1 MTKILVAEDERDIR
15 ELVIDTLF
23 DKGYDVLESKDGRE
37 TVQTANKEIPDL
49 ILLDVMMPGMDGFEV
64 LKKLQENPITGD
76 IPVVMLTSMGASEG
90 EQHAM
95 RLGVKHYVSKP
106 FDAETLQATV
116 RVALREAGSKLDQDD
131 DYGKIWG
138 GSTQFRSSTD
148 KSGPPSIIPL
158 GTQLSALGKKM
169 SGGLRLR
176 TSCLIEG
183 PSATG
188 KSLICQYMASGA
200 LGDGHSLAYFASQHT
215 PRSLEA
221 QVSSIGMD
229 WSGYIESGK
238 LGVYPLQP
246 PVTGKDSGD
255 LLAELAL
262 DLERAQR
269 KYDVVVLDA
278 ITNLASSSQE
288 SAIIG
293 FLTTCK
299 KLTNMGLTIILVTH
313 SVAFNAD
320 LMSRTSSMCETHLNL
335 RTGKIRDKVVRVVKV
350 VKLDDVAIDRDNEVS
365 FGVEPGIGISIM
377 PFSSAKA

>member
-23 DKGYDVLESKDGRE
+23 DRGYDVLESKDGRE
-37 TVQTANKEIPDL
+37 TVQTANQEVPDL

-64 LKKLQENPITGD
+64 LKKLRENPVTGD
-76 IPVVMLTSMGASEG
+76 IPVVMLTSMGAPEG

-95 RLGVKHYVSKP
+95 KLGVKHYVSKP
-106 FDAETLQATV
+106 FDPETLLATV
-116 RVALREAGSKLDQDD
+116 RVALREAGPKLDQGDD
-131 DYGKIWG
+131 SGKIWG
-138 GSTQFRSSTD
+138 GSTQFHSATGKAR
-148 KSGPPSIIPL
+148 PPGVIPL
-158 GTQLSALGKKM
+158 GTQLSALAKKM
-169 SGGLRLR
+169 GGGLRLR

-188 KSLICQYMASGA
+188 KSLICQYITSGA
-200 LGDGHSLAYFASQHT
+200 LGNGLSVAYFASQHT

-221 QVSSIGMD
+221 QVGSIGMD
-229 WSGYIESGK
+229 WSGYIESEK

-269 KYDVVVLDA
+269 KYDVVALDA
-278 ITNLASSSQE
+278 ITNLVSSSQE

-335 RTGKIRDKVVRVVKV
+335 RTGKIRDRVVRVVKV
-350 VKLDDVAIDRDNEVS
+350 VKLDDVAIDRDNEIS
-365 FGVEPGIGISIM
+365 FEVEPGKGISIM

>member
-23 DKGYDVLESKDGRE
+23 DRGYDVLESEDGRE
-37 TVQTANKEIPDL
+37 TVQTANRELPDL

-64 LKKLQENPITGD
+64 LKKLRENPDTGD

-106 FDAETLQATV
+106 FDPEILQATV
-116 RVALREAGSKLDQDD
+116 RVALREAGAKLDQLDD
-131 DYGKIWG
+131 SGRIWG
-138 GSTQFRSSTD
+138 GSTQFHNAAG
-148 KSGPPSIIPL
+148 KAKPPGVIPL
-158 GTQLSALGKKM
+158 GTQLGALEKKM
-169 SGGLRLR
+169 GGGLRLR

-188 KSLICQYMASGA
+188 KSLICQYITSRA
-200 LGDGHSLAYFASQHT
+200 LGKGLSVAYFASQHT
-215 PRSLEA
+215 PKSLED

-229 WSGYIESGK
+229 WSGYIESEK

-299 KLTNMGLTIILVTH
+299 KLTNMGLTIVLVTH

-335 RTGKIRDKVVRVVKV
+335 RTGKVRDRVVRVVKV
-350 VKLDDVAIDRDNEVS
+350 VKLDDVTIERDNEVS
-365 FGVEPGIGISIM
+365 FEVEPGKGISIM

>member
-1 MTKILVAEDERDIR
+1 
-15 ELVIDTLF
+15 
-23 DKGYDVLESKDGRE
+23 
-37 TVQTANKEIPDL
+37 
-49 ILLDVMMPGMDGFEV
+49 MPGLDGFEV
-64 LKKLQENPITGD
+64 LKKLRENPLTGD

-106 FDAETLQATV
+106 FDPETLQATV
-116 RVALREAGSKLDQDD
+116 RVALREAGSKLDQGD
-131 DYGKIWG
+131 DYEKIWG
-138 GSTQFRSSTD
+138 GSPQFRSSTD
-148 KSGPPSIIPL
+148 NNGPPSIIPL
-158 GTQLSALGKKM
+158 GTQLSALEKKM
-169 SGGLRLR
+169 GGGLRLR
-176 TSCLIEG
+176 TTCLIEG

-188 KSLICQYMASGA
+188 KSLICQYIASGA
-200 LGDGHSLAYFASQHT
+200 LGDGHSVAYFASQHT

-229 WSGYIESGK
+229 WSGYIESEK

-269 KYDVVVLDA
+269 KFDVVVLDA
-278 ITNLASSSQE
+278 ITNLASSSPE

-299 KLTNMGLTIILVTH
+299 KLTNMGLTIIMVTH

-320 LMSRTSSMCETHLNL
+320 LLSRASSMCETHLNL
-335 RTGKIRDKVVRVVKV
+335 RPER
-350 VKLDDVAIDRDNEVS
+350 
-365 FGVEPGIGISIM
+365 
-377 PFSSAKA
+377 SATR

>member
-37 TVQTANKEIPDL
+37 TLQTANKEIPDL

-64 LKKLQENPITGD
+64 LKRPRENPLTGD
-76 IPVVMLTSMGASEG
+76 IPVVMLTSMGAPEG

-95 RLGVKHYVSKP
+95 RLGVQHYVSKS
-106 FDAETLQATV
+106 FDPETLQATV
-116 RVALREAGSKLDQDD
+116 RVALREAGAKLDRGDD
-131 DYGKIWG
+131 IGKVWG
-138 GSTQFRSSTD
+138 GSTQFHSAAG
-148 KSGPPSIIPL
+148 KSRPPGTIPL
-158 GTQLSALGKKM
+158 GTQLGALEKKM
-169 SGGLRLR
+169 GGGLRLR

-188 KSLICQYMASGA
+188 KSLICQYMVSGA
-200 LGDGHSLAYFASQHT
+200 LGNGHSVAYFASQHT
-215 PRSLEA
+215 PKSLEA

-229 WSGYIESGK
+229 WSGYIQSEK

-246 PVTGKDSGD
+246 PAAGKDSGD

-288 SAIIG
+288 SAIIS

-320 LMSRTSSMCETHLNL
+320 LLSRTSSMCETHLNL
-335 RTGKIRDKVVRVVKV
+335 RTGKVRDKVVRVVKL
-350 VKLDDVAIDRDNEVS
+350 VKLDDVAIDRNNEVS
-365 FGVEPGIGISIM
+365 FEVEPGTGISIM
-377 PFSSAKA
+377 PYSSAKA